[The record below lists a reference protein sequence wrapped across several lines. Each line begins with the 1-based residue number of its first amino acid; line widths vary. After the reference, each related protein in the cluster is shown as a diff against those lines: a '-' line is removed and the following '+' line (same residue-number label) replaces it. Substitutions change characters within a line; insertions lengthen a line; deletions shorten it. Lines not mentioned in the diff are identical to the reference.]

1 MPGGGAGFMPGGG
14 AGFMPGGGAGFMP
27 GGMAMPE
34 DAMAMRGTFSEPA
47 DRPIGAYLG
56 ADAC

>member
-1 MPGGGAGFMPGGG
+1 
-14 AGFMPGGGAGFMP
+14 MPGGGAGFMP